1 LTFNQEHYVFR
12 KVPIL
17 KIGATALS
25 AVLLLLLAGCG
36 YGSSGGTNQQ
46 TVSNI
51 RPRAFVSNATADVL
65 QIMNAAKDALVTNTI
80 SVGVQ
85 PGLMALAPN
94 KSFTLVFNAGS
105 NNLSVVDN
113 LKETQTTTIA
123 LPSWTESIAISPDST
138 LGYVAMPAAT
148 VLGQPA
154 GLLYVLDLVHNHV
167 KVGVNIPQVHWVV
180 VNGSGSRVLA
190 FSDNSDS
197 VTVISPSQIG
207 KGAVSTTVSGFDR
220 PVWGVFSSDGS
231 KAYILNCGP
240 ECGGSNAGITVL
252 DMASNTAGAT
262 VGLSGATMGMLN
274 NGNLYVAGSGHGVG
288 TLQVVNTAGLTAS
301 PPVTISNG
309 YHNRM
314 ELSSNNKL
322 FIGSRGCSGRGCLS
336 IFDIGAN
343 TAVVDTPN
351 GDVTG
356 IAPIG
361 GGNEVYVVE
370 GGELRIF
377 DTTTSAPS
385 TIHFVDIVGKAMDV
399 KEVDNPPQ

>member
-1 LTFNQEHYVFR
+1 MFR
-12 KVPIL
+12 KVPSL
-17 KIGATALS
+17 RIGALALS
-25 AVLLLLLAGCG
+25 AVLLLLLTAC
-36 YGSSGGTNQQ
+36 SGGSGSGSNQQ

-65 QIMNAAKDALVTNTI
+65 QIMNAATDVLASANTI
-80 SVGVQ
+80 SAGTQ
-85 PGLMALAPN
+85 PGLMALTPN

-105 NNLSVVDN
+105 SNISVVDN
-113 LKETQTTTIA
+113 QKEAQAASIA
-123 LPSWTESIAISPDST
+123 LSGFTESIAISPDST
-138 LGYVAMPAAT
+138 QGYVAMPSAT

-154 GLLYVLDLVHNHV
+154 GVLDVLDLVTDRV
-167 KVGVNIPQVHWVV
+167 KVGLNIPQVHWVV
-180 VNGSGSRVLA
+180 VNGNGSRVLA

-197 VTVISPSQIG
+197 VTVINANQIG
-207 KGAVSTTVSGFDR
+207 KGAFSTTVSGFDR

-252 DMASNTAGAT
+252 DLNTNTAGAT
-262 VGLSGATMGMLN
+262 VGLSGATMAILN

-314 ELSSNNKL
+314 ELGSNNKL
-322 FIGSRGCSGRGCLS
+322 FIGSRGCSGRGCLT

-343 TAVVDTPN
+343 SAVVDTPN

-361 GGNEVYVVE
+361 GRNIVYVVE

-385 TIHFVDIVGKAMDV
+385 TTHFVDIIGQAIDV
-399 KEVDNPPQ
+399 KEVDNPPR